1 MQCAFVNPGDSFI
14 FPKGTYHSWLN
25 AYESDDYNTYYDI
38 TDSPTSAPTA
48 SPGPS
53 PAESTSANGGS
64 GGGTGDVNV
73 ASEQLVTVT
82 TFLDAAPP
90 DASLLM
96 VSPTGPDSD
105 DTLDDA
111 VPGGVV
117 GSLVV
122 DGGGSLVNGFGPTAP
137 LVSVT
142 IGNFDLGNVEGPQ
155 PNSGSP
161 LFPQIT
167 GPSDYGEPS
176 ACRAAQIKAD
186 DFTNESDDGMGLR
199 SPIALFETNEVET
212 GVFAT
217 GCDGPCGGGARL
229 VSGAAWP
236 LLGDNS
242 VALQI
247 VSYCGVQNLHVHT
260 TANEWGTVLNGTAYV
275 MQYPVNSPANITSTV
290 VRAGE
295 TYYVPAGAVHWFV
308 NAEPGTQ
315 FATISSY
322 DGNNPDVSFLVGYVG
337 ALSSA
342 NSVITDTVLGEAWTP
357 PNTANPVY
365 PLLSGALPAGC
376 GGDTPCESCGDVDF
390 LANY

>member
-25 AYESDDYNTYYDI
+25 AYVSDDYNTYYDT

-105 DTLDDA
+105 GTLDDA

-142 IGNFDLGNVEGPQ
+142 IGNFDLGNVEGPL

-167 GPSDYGEPS
+167 GPSDYGEPG
-176 ACRAAQIKAD
+176 ACKAAQNKAD

-199 SPIALFETNEVET
+199 SPVALFETDEVET

-217 GCDGPCGGGARL
+217 GCDGPCGGAVRL

-236 LLGDNS
+236 LREWYVARHDELLGNS
-242 VALQI
+242 PPI
-247 VSYCGVQNLHVHT
+247 PRCIDS
-260 TANEWGTVLNGTAYV
+260 VLNRKAHWMETVRGFRALSWSDFCSKLRKDLGKYSPYIEDLRLADFKVRILTSGTEAVTRV
-275 MQYPVNSPANITSTV
+275 MIESADAKGNRWFTVGVSPNIVDASFQALTDSITHKLL
-290 VRAGE
+290 RDGA
-295 TYYVPAGAVHWFV
+295 PAPKTHNRKEG
-308 NAEPGTQ
+308 
-315 FATISSY
+315 
-322 DGNNPDVSFLVGYVG
+322 VG
-337 ALSSA
+337 A
-342 NSVITDTVLGEAWTP
+342 
-357 PNTANPVY
+357 
-365 PLLSGALPAGC
+365 
-376 GGDTPCESCGDVDF
+376 
-390 LANY
+390 